1 MTNPTTFSI
10 QAKALELGIS
20 EDRMMIALNIISQ
33 NKNLVNAMD
42 NSVEMDDYI
51 YRAILKDAFQ
61 KRKQKAETE
70 LYSDDVLLQIDAQ
83 KDLTVLSREE
93 IGSDPYYRA
102 VLPLIAKVVVN
113 ESILRLH
120 AEEASTI
127 ILQLADFKRK
137 HRATSLT
144 EIIVKRCAAEIDQF
158 YG

>member
-1 MTNPTTFSI
+1 MTNPTTYSI

-20 EDRMMIALNIISQ
+20 EDKMMIALNIISQ

-120 AEEASTI
+120 AEEASSI